1 MKSESLKNDTAP
13 LQRQISFLINKLMQ
27 HKPGSIFNAAAEIL
41 MGESV
46 PPPRRISKEITY
58 TTKLGNTRVTEV
70 SPASEAEEKRTIIA
84 LGGKIVKVETI
95 TH

>member
-1 MKSESLKNDTAP
+1 
-13 LQRQISFLINKLMQ
+13 MQ

-41 MGESV
+41 MGESTAQ
-46 PPPRRISKEITY
+46 PRISKEITY
-58 TTKLGNTRVTEV
+58 KTKHGNTRVTEV
-70 SPASEAEEKRTIIA
+70 SPAKEAEEVRTIIA